1 MSFITQFFSGIGNIL
16 LGLFRSPRNMR
27 MSLAGVVAVI
37 VGLLLSLC
45 IVLIM
50 FVSWET
56 EQSYLQQWWK
66 RVPIAMLAIVVIM
79 VLTYYGVKIWM
90 QESVSAFADIDR
102 DWKAGLKELA
112 EKGINPLETPLFLIL
127 GGQGFRHSNGIMS
140 ASRLELSIEGIP
152 KGTASLHW
160 YANHDGIYVILSDIG
175 CLSRLAATAAQLKE
189 EYEAKQSKGDLNPE
203 AAAPTAQPR
212 EPDIRSTAMPDQLYL
227 QQSVARLPSQSPFA
241 QASGG
246 GGGGDIRGTMMP
258 GSGQVGVHSMM
269 APAAVQQQQA
279 APRPTA
285 ALDRAEFDVYT
296 QRLEHLCRLVRDTRG
311 ALCPINGAILLLPYE
326 LLVSTPAEAVELRR
340 CAGSDSAVAV
350 RALQVRFPL
359 TTLVADMEQE
369 KGFIELVDRVGR
381 EKAKSQRFGKGLD
394 LWAKQSPAQVE
405 SATTHAC
412 NLFESWTYH
421 LFREKGALAKS
432 GGGNR
437 LLYSLLCKVRYYMFG
452 RLKDVLTEVYAEKP
466 EAAADVELPVFSGCY
481 FGATSENTNGQ
492 AFVKDVF
499 VRLTKQ
505 QEDLE
510 WTARGLQEDQLRK
523 RIGYFCAVVSIGM
536 FAFAIVLFYQAF
548 SK

>member
-1 MSFITQFFSGIGNIL
+1 MSFLSQFFSNIGSML
-16 LGLFRSPRNMR
+16 LGLFRAPRNMR
-27 MSLAGVVAVI
+27 MSLPGVVAVI
-37 VGLLLSLC
+37 VGLLLVLC
-45 IVLIM
+45 VILIM

-56 EQSYLQQWWK
+56 EQSYLTQWWK
-66 RVPIAMLAIVVIM
+66 RVPVALGAIIVIM
-79 VLTYYGVKIWM
+79 VLAYYGVKIWM
-90 QESVSAFADIDR
+90 QESASAFADIDR

-112 EKGINPLETPLFLIL
+112 EKGISPLETPLFLIL
-127 GGQGFRHSNGIMS
+127 GGQGSRHSNAIMS
-140 ASRLELSIEGIP
+140 ASRVELSMEAVP
-152 KGTASLHW
+152 KGAASLHW

-175 CLSRLAATAAQLKE
+175 CLSRLATTAARLKE

-203 AAAPTAQPR
+203 AAAPIAQPR

-227 QQSVARLPSQSPFA
+227 QQSVTRLPTQSPFA
-241 QASGG
+241 QSAGA
-246 GGGGDIRGTMMP
+246 DIRGTMMP
-258 GSGQVGVHSMM
+258 SSGPVGVNSII
-269 APAAVQQQQA
+269 APATVQQQQA

-285 ALDRAEFDVYT
+285 TLDRAEFDVYT
-296 QRLEHLCRLVRDTRG
+296 QRLEHLCRLVRQTRG

-326 LLVSTPAEAVELRR
+326 LLVATPAEAVELRR
-340 CAGSDSAVAV
+340 AAGSDSAVAV
-350 RALQVRFPL
+350 RTLQVRFPL
-359 TTLVADMEQE
+359 TTLVVDMEQE

-394 LWAKQSPAQVE
+394 LWAKQTKTHVDA
-405 SATTHAC
+405 ATTHAC

-452 RLKDVLTEVYAEKP
+452 RLKDVLTEVYAENP
-466 EAAADVELPVFSGCY
+466 EAPPQTELPVFSGCY
-481 FGATSENTNGQ
+481 FGATSEATNGQ

-510 WTARGLQEDQLRK
+510 WTAKGLHEDRLFK
-523 RIGYFCAVVSIGM
+523 RIGYFCAVASFGLFG
-536 FAFAIVLFYQAF
+536 FACVLFYNAF